1 MSGQWPGL
9 LKFRRSRPLKLFSTN
24 LQPFAPLDHLIGM
37 TSAFQRDLPS
47 QLICRAQSGERAAQ
61 ESLYRQFESPVYTLA
76 LRVLANPDAARD
88 VLQDTMLQAF
98 TQLASLREVSSVG
111 FWLRRLT
118 LNFALARLRSRE
130 RERALSEVE
139 AHELVAEDDLPN
151 ADHIAFSQALTQL
164 PGLTR
169 TVLWLYYV
177 EGFTHAEIADQLGQS
192 VSFSKSQLM
201 RGGARLRTLLN
212 TKENACLQTA
222 LMPS

>member
-1 MSGQWPGL
+1 
-9 LKFRRSRPLKLFSTN
+9 
-24 LQPFAPLDHLIGM
+24 M
-37 TSAFQRDLPS
+37 TSAFQRELPS
-47 QLICRAQSGERAAQ
+47 QSIRRAQSGERSAQ
-61 ESLYRQFESPVYTLA
+61 ETLYRQFESPVYTLA

-98 TQLASLREVSSVG
+98 TQLASLREISSVG

-139 AHELVAEDDLPN
+139 AHELVAEGDLAN
-151 ADHIAFSQALTQL
+151 ADNLAFNQALAQL

-177 EGFTHAEIADQLGQS
+177 EGFTHTEIADQLGQS

-212 TKENACLQTA
+212 TEVSTCLQTA